1 MVWET
6 ADAGAR
12 EGGRSKIMTADRKEL
27 DETIHQAIKAH
38 CAKGDELAADRAF
51 EAAIAEYN
59 KAWRLVPDPCNEW
72 NASTWILAAIADAAF
87 LGGYLTSAR
96 EALQYAMTCP
106 DAIGNPF
113 LHLRYGQVL
122 LDAGEPDAAADE
134 LIRAYMGAGQD
145 IFASED
151 RRYLDFLKTRA
162 KL

>member
-1 MVWET
+1 
-6 ADAGAR
+6 
-12 EGGRSKIMTADRKEL
+12 MTNDRKEL
-27 DETIHQAIKAH
+27 DPAIHEAIKAH
-38 CAKGDELAADRAF
+38 CARGDKLAAARSF

-59 KAWRLVPDPCNEW
+59 KAWRLVPEPANDW

-87 LGGYLTSAR
+87 MGGDLTSAR

-106 DAIGNPF
+106 EAIGNPF

-122 LDAGEPDAAADE
+122 LDTGEPDAAADE

-145 IFASED
+145 IFAAED

-162 KL
+162 RL

>member
-1 MVWET
+1 
-6 ADAGAR
+6 
-12 EGGRSKIMTADRKEL
+12 MTVGRKEL
-27 DETIHQAIKAH
+27 DPATYDAIKAL
-38 CAKGDELAADRAF
+38 CARGDELAAAKSF

-59 KAWRLVPDPCNEW
+59 KAWRLVPEPANAW

-87 LGGYLTSAR
+87 LGGFLTSAR

-106 DAIGNPF
+106 ESIGNPF

-122 LDAGEPDAAADE
+122 FDTGEPDAAADE
-134 LIRAYMGAGQD
+134 LIRAYMGAGAE
-145 IFASED
+145 IFATED

>member
-1 MVWET
+1 MS
-6 ADAGAR
+6 DLPG
-12 EGGRSKIMTADRKEL
+12 EL
-27 DETIHQAIKAH
+27 DPAVHEAVKLH
-38 CAKGDELAADRAF
+38 CARGDDLARKKAF

-59 KAWRLVPDPCNEW
+59 SAWKLLPDPANHW

-87 LGGYLTSAR
+87 LGGYHTSAR

-106 DAIGNPF
+106 NAVGNPF

-122 LDAGEPDAAADE
+122 FDAGEEDIAANE
-134 LIRAYMGAGQD
+134 LIRAYMGGGPD

-151 RRYLDFLKTRA
+151 PRYLDFLKTRA